1 MSQPADQNSVG
12 YALKRAQAALHTAME
27 AALDELGIG
36 VSQYSCLTALR
47 AHPEI
52 SNAELA
58 RAVFV
63 SRQAT
68 HQLLAGLQQDGLV
81 TVSGT
86 GRGARLSLTSRGRE
100 LLAEAATRVDAVEH
114 RMLTHIPVA
123 RRAALREELALC
135 ARSLE
140 PTAEGTRQRSS

>member
-1 MSQPADQNSVG
+1 MSQPADQSSVG

-27 AALDELGIG
+27 GALDELGIG

-68 HQLLAGLQQDGLV
+68 HQLLAGLHSDGLV
-81 TVSGT
+81 AIAGSG
-86 GRGARLSLTSRGRE
+86 RAARLSLTPRGHA
-100 LLAEAATRVDAVEH
+100 LLTEAANRVDEVEQ
-114 RMLTHIPVA
+114 RMLAGMSPA
-123 RRAALREELALC
+123 RRTTLREDLASC
-135 ARSLE
+135 AASLE
-140 PTAEGTRQRSS
+140 TSPR